1 MNPHSEQ
8 HEHLDSA
15 TSQRLAKLGQQ
26 PIDTSALEKRLDAAM
41 SESPAEPLTLHLRR
55 WLSPVAGVAA
65 SLLIVV
71 GLYLAISSGGGQ
83 AQAAIVELSQLHHD
97 IVAGRIPLTPA
108 ETVEQANT
116 WIADQ
121 AESAPQLPADLG
133 QVRVQSCCLADVQ
146 GDLVAVAVLQVDK
159 ELITLVV
166 AEAPNFAHEMGTVIE
181 IDGRRYFGHELN
193 GVNMMM
199 ANLGDRWLCVMGD
212 LGDERLSEIAAEVRF

>member
-1 MNPHSEQ
+1 M
-8 HEHLDSA
+8 
-15 TSQRLAKLGQQ
+15 
-26 PIDTSALEKRLDAAM
+26 
-41 SESPAEPLTLHLRR
+41 
-55 WLSPVAGVAA
+55 GV
-65 SLLIVV
+65 
-71 GLYLAISSGGGQ
+71 YLAISSGGGQ

-116 WIADQ
+116 WIAEQ
-121 AESAPQLPADLG
+121 ADSAPQLPADLG
-133 QVRVQSCCLADVQ
+133 HVRVQSCCLADVQ
-146 GDLVAVAVLQVDK
+146 GDLVAVAVLQVDQ

-181 IDGRRYFGHELN
+181 IDGRRYLGHELN

-212 LGDERLSEIAAEVRF
+212 LGDERLAEIAAEVRF